1 MSSESFTENNYFD
14 KSDFVYFDSATKNL
28 VPNFIRDQYLFPD
41 KDINW
46 SREIIKNFIAAEKSK
61 EIIFTSSN
69 AHSISLIISGL
80 EKIWRSNDVIIV
92 PESEN
97 STNLLPWKNFAEKIG
112 CHFETINIIKDG
124 RLDLGHLEEVLVNSN
139 GKVLFSTSHVS
150 SVTGYVQ
157 PLNEVFEMIKEY
169 DGFTVLDATHSITH
183 EQINVCENLIDFLF
197 FHSSNTYNFGGI
209 GVLYAKQRLLEK
221 IDPIFLETFEILL
234 YPQKLES
241 KYLNVN
247 GIVSLS
253 KSIEWISGLG
263 LENIKSR
270 YLLMNANLQTA
281 LKEIESIEIFHP
293 NFYKGGIISFKVKN
307 RYSLDIAC
315 FLNKQGIKVSSGHFD
330 SELLID
336 KEVIRLSWGLH
347 TTKEDIE
354 LLSNALKLAIN
365 T

>member
-1 MSSESFTENNYFD
+1 MRSKSFTENNYFD
-14 KSDFVYFDSATKNL
+14 KLDFVYFDSATKNL
-28 VPNFIRDQYLFPD
+28 VPNFIKDQYLFPD

-46 SREIIKNFIAAEKSK
+46 SREIIKNFIGAEKSK
-61 EIIFTSSN
+61 EIIFTSNNS
-69 AHSISLIISGL
+69 HSISLIISGL
-80 EKIWRSNDVIIV
+80 EKIWRSNDIILV

-97 STNLLPWKNFAEKIG
+97 STNLLSWKKFAEKIG

-124 RLDLGHLEEVLVNSN
+124 RLDLGHLEEVLINSN

-169 DGFTVLDATHSITH
+169 EGFTVLDATHSITH
-183 EQINVCENLIDFLF
+183 ESINVCENLVDFLF
-197 FHSSNTYNFGGI
+197 FHSANTYNFEGI
-209 GVLYAKQRLLEK
+209 GVLYAKQKLLEK
-221 IDPIFLETFEILL
+221 IDPIFLETFDILP

-241 KYLNVN
+241 KYSNFN

-263 LENIKSR
+263 LDNIKSK
-270 YLLMNANLQTA
+270 YLLINANIQMELNN
-281 LKEIESIEIFHP
+281 IDSIDVFHP

-307 RYSLDIAC
+307 KYSLDIAYS
-315 FLNKQGIKVSSGHFD
+315 LNKQGIKVSSGHFD
-330 SELLID
+330 SELLLD
-336 KEVIRLSWGLH
+336 KEVVRLSWGLH